1 MQDEMRVKEVEVF
14 LGIVSEYDQEI
25 PQSQTV
31 DKPIAPRR
39 RDTQPSRDTMKTN

>member
-1 MQDEMRVKEVEVF
+1 MQDEMRVKEMEVL

-39 RDTQPSRDTMKTN
+39 RATQPSRDTMKTN

>member
-1 MQDEMRVKEVEVF
+1 MQDEMRVKEMEVL

-31 DKPIAPRR
+31 DKPIAPRLR
-39 RDTQPSRDTMKTN
+39 ATQPSRNLCN